1 MRLHTGFDLIALD
14 AASIFAL
21 RREWGRLYDDPD
33 TILPAIGLG
42 FRDYVLEEEAYRGTE
57 AWKASEAYWRM
68 RGATLPGG
76 PDRPRARGPG
86 AGRTPLE
93 GSGARGVGKEGG
105 GAGGCRGEPEH
116 VRKNRITR

>member
-57 AWKASEAYWRM
+57 AWKASEAYWRE
-68 RGATLPGG
+68 RAATLPGG
-76 PDRPRARGPG
+76 PDLPLARDPG
-86 AGRTPLE
+86 AGRPHFERRRVVVPKIGRAHVCTPVTNAQL
-93 GSGARGVGKEGG
+93 VF
-105 GAGGCRGEPEH
+105 PL
-116 VRKNRITR
+116 

>member
-33 TILPAIGLG
+33 AVLPAIGLG

-57 AWKASEAYWRM
+57 AWKASEAYWRE
-68 RGATLPGG
+68 RAATLPGG
-76 PDRPRARGPG
+76 PDLPLARAPGPG
-86 AGRTPLE
+86 RPHLARRPLVLPQARKGR
-93 GSGARGVGKEGG
+93 R
-105 GAGGCRGEPEH
+105 
-116 VRKNRITR
+116 